1 MGSPILG
8 WEDIAGGDFG
18 EDEEGDEPAPDKEAE
33 LDVVPE
39 RHECEDDQ
47 HIPYSSRGGP
57 VARRTA
63 AAAQRHVDVADGPAV
78 EATVP
83 AAPEG

>member
-1 MGSPILG
+1 MGFPVLG
-8 WEDIAGGDFG
+8 REDIAGGDFG

-63 AAAQRHVDVADGPAV
+63 AAAQRDVDVADGPAV